1 MKDTV
6 IFDTHRVIKR
16 FISVGF
22 TEEQAEV
29 VCEEQKEI
37 IESNLATKQD
47 ITEIHFKIE
56 NLRQETK
63 QDITEIHFKIEK
75 LRQETKQDI
84 TEIYLKIESLKKD
97 ISQIDFKIESLKQE
111 TKKDI
116 ENLKQETKK
125 DIELSTKK
133 MYIAIFS
140 SIGFFVTLLKILQ
153 LLKL

>member
-63 QDITEIHFKIEK
+63 QDITEIHFKIE
-75 LRQETKQDI
+75 
-84 TEIYLKIESLKKD
+84 
-97 ISQIDFKIESLKQE
+97 SLKQE